1 MKKLLAGTV
10 CSLCMM
16 ALHAQSVKT
25 KLETATTAL
34 LADPQMKHA
43 IMGIKVVNSE
53 TGELVFELNPE
64 TGLAP
69 ASCQK
74 TITSATAMELL

>member
-1 MKKLLAGTV
+1 MRGIMKKLLAGTV

-16 ALHAQSVKT
+16 VLHAQSVKT

-43 IMGIKVVNSE
+43 IMGMKLVNSE

-69 ASCQK
+69 S
-74 TITSATAMELL
+74 TLR